1 MKEYKSFFKTV
12 AGNEGSKCHY
22 PTRLDTYGCGCFH
35 DCKYCYAKSLLDFR
49 GLWHPEDPAVA
60 DLEKIK
66 RRLDKIPA
74 GTVLRLGGMTDCF
87 QPCELKYKRTLET
100 IQEMNRRGIGY
111 LIVTKSHI
119 VANDEYVGT
128 MDRELAHIQITVT
141 TTDDQRS
148 LEYEKAS
155 TPSLRIKAIEKLQ
168 ENGYDVALR
177 LSPYIEEYID
187 FNILNNVQCDKILI
201 EFLRVNCFIQK
212 WFEIDYGKYTLKHG
226 GYLHLPLEEKQRMLE
241 RITGFKQVSVCDDVD
256 EHYEFFR
263 DNFNPNPK
271 DCCNLG

>member
-1 MKEYKSFFKTV
+1 
-12 AGNEGSKCHY
+12 
-22 PTRLDTYGCGCFH
+22 
-35 DCKYCYAKSLLDFR
+35 
-49 GLWHPEDPAVA
+49 
-60 DLEKIK
+60 
-66 RRLDKIPA
+66 
-74 GTVLRLGGMTDCF
+74 
-87 QPCELKYKRTLET
+87 
-100 IQEMNRRGIGY
+100 MNRRGIGY